1 MLLIPKKEVHETEN
15 LSAKERWNT
24 KQTYI
29 WAEVFFFLTCDQAFF
44 VFFLRSGSIHT
55 PHSQNASG
63 LKVNDQLVAYATRV
77 LAVRLKNYVWS
88 HHRALKAKV

>member
-1 MLLIPKKEVHETEN
+1 MPKKEVHETEN

-44 VFFLRSGSIHT
+44 VFFLRSGSILSQFKVIICLEIHGIHT
-55 PHSQNASG
+55 PHSQNAC
-63 LKVNDQLVAYATRV
+63 LPI
-77 LAVRLKNYVWS
+77 
-88 HHRALKAKV
+88 

>member
-1 MLLIPKKEVHETEN
+1 MIISDNTERGSLRANMLLMPKKVHETEN

-44 VFFLRSGSIHT
+44 VFFLRSGLIL
-55 PHSQNASG
+55 SQ
-63 LKVNDQLVAYATRV
+63 LK
-77 LAVRLKNYVWS
+77 
-88 HHRALKAKV
+88 